1 MLLSRLKLCSLFIPH
16 TTVPPEGQGGGDT
29 SLPSS
34 ELLRADPRQHL
45 LQAGHHAPASGH
57 VLLICNG
64 DTWGHGVLCTTLL
77 YNLVPSEPQSH
88 AKDTTPHLICGPQA
102 THGGSFLCPRGWS
115 CSYPPAVVACCT
127 QPDTRLGS
135 VPIPG
140 PCVWSLSQSLSTCLD
155 GLDRNLDFPNPI
167 RLSVYPSGGPRILSD
182 CH

>member
-1 MLLSRLKLCSLFIPH
+1 MLLVRLRLCSLFIPH

-45 LQAGHHAPASGH
+45 LQAGHRAPASGH

-64 DTWGHGVLCTTLL
+64 DTWGHGVPCTTLQVL

-102 THGGSFLCPRGWS
+102 THGSCLCFPLS
-115 CSYPPAVVACCT
+115 K
-127 QPDTRLGS
+127 RLE
-135 VPIPG
+135 
-140 PCVWSLSQSLSTCLD
+140 LLLSTCCGCMLYTT
-155 GLDRNLDFPNPI
+155 RYPAW
-167 RLSVYPSGGPRILSD
+167 LSSHPWSMCLEPLSKLV
-182 CH
+182 HLP